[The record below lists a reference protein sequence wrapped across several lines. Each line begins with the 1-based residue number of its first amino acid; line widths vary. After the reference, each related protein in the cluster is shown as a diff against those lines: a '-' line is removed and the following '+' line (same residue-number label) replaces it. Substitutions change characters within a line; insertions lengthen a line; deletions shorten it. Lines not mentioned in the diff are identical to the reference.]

1 MSAGSRYKI
10 AVLHQGCVPVYR
22 RGFFERL
29 CEVSGNEYVVFHG
42 EPPSNTS
49 LQAASPP
56 FSFENV
62 EVKNRELRLGN
73 SVAVYQPVV
82 WRYIT
87 GGFDG
92 AVIGHEFKFL
102 SSLAILFLSKLMGRK
117 VVWWGFGYR
126 KAYGSWQKSGLSGLK
141 DGLARWAADFLA
153 KLGSGYLAYTAK
165 GAEYL
170 QKIGVPDAHVAVVR
184 NTMDVD
190 EQILLAE
197 EVASLGLA
205 ELCEEFGLFPDSHVL
220 LYVGRLVPRKR
231 VDLLISFAMS
241 HPQVAGRPVEA
252 LIVGD
257 GEERAR
263 LEALAQGAGNVHFLG
278 AIDPSDIRIA
288 KAMKL
293 SAAVVVPGYLGL
305 AVNHAF
311 AHGRPVVTL
320 EHDFHSPEV
329 EYLSNGENGL
339 MIPGGEEGFAAGLAA
354 FLSSPD
360 EQSRLSQGAK
370 EARESLRLDH
380 MVEAYDGFLTRLF
393 SERRRG

>member
-42 EPPSNTS
+42 LPPSNTS

-62 EVKNRELRLGN
+62 EVKNRELRFGN

-170 QKIGVPDAHVAVVR
+170 QKIGVPAARIAVVR

-197 EVASLGLA
+197 EVVSLGLA
-205 ELCEEFGLFPDSHVL
+205 ELREEFGLFPDSHVL

-231 VDLLISFAMS
+231 VDLLISFAKS

-320 EHDFHSPEV
+320 QHDFHSPEV
-329 EYLSNGENGL
+329 EYLSHGENGL

-380 MVEAYDGFLTRLF
+380 MVEAFDGFLTRLF